1 MIRRP
6 PRSTRTDTLFPY
18 TTLFRSV
25 RSNVGSASAKGVDIS
40 LDYNHSFANGIWVQ
54 GMGNFTYA
62 TSQFEFYEAPQYA
75 ESYRYHK
82 GNSLNQNYG
91 YIAERL
97 FVDDQEAINSPNQ
110 NYVDYG
116 GGDSTEE
123 GQEGKE
129 EASQ

>member
-1 MIRRP
+1 MNRASLP
-6 PRSTRTDTLFPY
+6 SELGFAAE
-18 TTLFRSV
+18 V

-62 TSQFEFYEAPQYA
+62 TSQFEFYEEPQYA

-97 FVDDQEAINSPNQ
+97 FVDDQEALNSPKQ
-110 NYVDYG
+110 NFGEYG
-116 GGDSTEE
+116 EIGRASCRERGGQY
-123 GQEGKE
+123 G
-129 EASQ
+129 